1 MNIAARTHRRSR
13 ISYEALSPAS
23 QKTAI
28 SNLLNSNYYAE
39 VVCDLVE
46 YDIKSRL
53 VADYPVDLVDIKVAQ
68 IPVKADTRLY
78 KVAVSVEA
86 RERDKIVKI
95 FKATENMI
103 PVESSFRKHLSL
115 DDFSHPDNVFI
126 VGEFSSDSDEE
137 PIINIGYHKDD
148 FSVAE
153 RSIEPLQDWFADVCY
168 TISKAMR
175 WHVGEYFCDK
185 SAEFLIL
192 DKDLQFYEDG
202 ALIIPRGYKKD
213 LSIPY

>member
-68 IPVKADTRLY
+68 IPSKLTPVFTRLRCLLRL
-78 KVAVSVEA
+78 VSA
-86 RERDKIVKI
+86 IR
-95 FKATENMI
+95 
-103 PVESSFRKHLSL
+103 L
-115 DDFSHPDNVFI
+115 
-126 VGEFSSDSDEE
+126 
-137 PIINIGYHKDD
+137 
-148 FSVAE
+148 
-153 RSIEPLQDWFADVCY
+153 
-168 TISKAMR
+168 
-175 WHVGEYFCDK
+175 
-185 SAEFLIL
+185 
-192 DKDLQFYEDG
+192 
-202 ALIIPRGYKKD
+202 
-213 LSIPY
+213 